1 MITEEA
7 IMELKLFNWLE
18 DELAS
23 LVTLWEDII

>member
-7 IMELKLFNWLE
+7 IMELELFNWLE